1 MSNQKTPAA
10 NIKVFGLEYCFQGTF
25 TGQDLETVTKNWK
38 NAGHGTMQKPKNS
51 GNLYVTRFKTR
62 SY

>member
-1 MSNQKTPAA
+1 MSDQKTPQAT
-10 NIKVFGLEYCFQGTF
+10 IKVFGVEYCFQGTF
-25 TGQDLETVTKNWK
+25 TGTDLEQTKTNWK
-38 NAGHGTMQKPKNS
+38 NAGHTVMEKPKES